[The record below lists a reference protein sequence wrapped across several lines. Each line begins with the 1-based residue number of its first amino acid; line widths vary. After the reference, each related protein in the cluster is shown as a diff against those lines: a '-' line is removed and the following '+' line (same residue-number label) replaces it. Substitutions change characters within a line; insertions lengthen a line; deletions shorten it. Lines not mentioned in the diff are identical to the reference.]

1 MTTTTVV
8 IGKVTQVHHRVSID
22 LETPRPFTDLVG
34 RTRKVHALRIDYALS
49 PIADRADI
57 VVEYK
62 DSAALVPPVCD
73 IPAWMQAL
81 IDQHKP
87 DGPALQLT

>member
-1 MTTTTVV
+1 MATTAPTGT
-8 IGKVTQVHHRVSID
+8 IRRIDHKVYID
-22 LETPRPFTDLVG
+22 LDTPETFTDIVG
-34 RTRKVHALRIDYALS
+34 QTRKVYALRIEYSLS
-49 PIADRADI
+49 PIAHRTDV

-62 DSAALVPPVCD
+62 DAAALVPPVAD

-87 DGPALQLT
+87 AGPALTLT

>member
-1 MTTTTVV
+1 MTTTTVAT
-8 IGKVTQVHHRVSID
+8 GKVTQVHHRVSID
-22 LETPRPFTDLVG
+22 LDTPQPFTDLVG
-34 RTRKVHALRIDYALS
+34 RTRKVYALHIDYALS

-62 DSAALVPPVCD
+62 DSAALVPPVAD
-73 IPAWMQAL
+73 IPDWMQTF

-87 DGPALQLT
+87 NGPALTLT